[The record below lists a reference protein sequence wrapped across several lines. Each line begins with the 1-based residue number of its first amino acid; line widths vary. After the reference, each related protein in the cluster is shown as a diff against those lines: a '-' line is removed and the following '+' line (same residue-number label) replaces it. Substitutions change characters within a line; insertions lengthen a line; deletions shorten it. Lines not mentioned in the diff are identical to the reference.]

1 MIFEEAMSKYEKY
14 IKVTKSNGT
23 YRSIKCRVKTL
34 NDVFGTQECE
44 SIDRTS
50 ILDFIIY
57 LRDRNP
63 KMKNVTVNKYIG
75 VVLRVLKNECN
86 IILKFD
92 KLPEDKKMIQIIP
105 DNVIQSIFKYLD
117 NEIYPE
123 HLRNLVM
130 FRLLLD
136 TGLRISELLSLQLNN
151 FDFETR
157 TILVTTTKTKVDRY
171 VFYSPETQNY
181 LTKYIVQSK
190 INSNIFIN
198 LTTREQVK
206 VDRVQKICQNLQR
219 RINTRFSISPHKWR
233 HTFATKFVNRNGNME
248 VLRVLLGHTSLL
260 TTQKYLH
267 INSQKLR
274 MEYERVNYLS
284 GISA

>member
-1 MIFEEAMSKYEKY
+1 MIFREAMSRYVKY

-23 YRSIKCRVKTL
+23 YRSIKCRVKTF
-34 NDVFGTQECE
+34 NDCFGTQECE
-44 SIDRTS
+44 SIDRTT

-63 KMKNVTVNKYIG
+63 KIKNATINKNVGII
-75 VVLRVLKNECN
+75 LRVLKNECN

-92 KLPEDKKMIQIIP
+92 KLPETKKMIQIIP
-105 DNVIQSIFKYLD
+105 DDVIQSVFKYLD

-136 TGLRISELLSLQLNN
+136 TGLRISELLSLQLIN

-171 VFYSPETQNY
+171 VFYSPMTQNY

-190 INSNIFIN
+190 IDFRVFIN
-198 LTTREQVK
+198 LTTREQLK
-206 VDRVQKICQNLQR
+206 VDRVQKICQRLQR
-219 RINTRFSISPHKWR
+219 KVKTRFSISPHKWR
-233 HTFATKFVNRNGNME
+233 HTFATKFVDRNGNME
-248 VLRVLLGHTSLL
+248 VLRILLGHTSLL

-267 INSQKLR
+267 INAQKLR
-274 MEYERVNYLS
+274 AEYERVNYLS